1 MARPPSPA
9 ARVEVETISLRL
21 PKHLALAI
29 RKHCDEHAGAVD
41 GVLGAQAPT
50 ISSVIRALIEE
61 RFGEAAR
68 KLAHSSARA

>member
-1 MARPPSPA
+1 MSRQPPPA
-9 ARVEVETISLRL
+9 PRAEVETISLRL
-21 PKHLALAI
+21 PKHLAMAI
-29 RKHCDEHAGAVD
+29 RKYCDEHAGSGN

-68 KLAHSSARA
+68 KSGSHAVK

>member
-1 MARPPSPA
+1 MARQPSPA

-68 KLAHSSARA
+68 KLERTSPRA